1 MLKVL
6 STENNLVVLFWTFFK
21 ISRQPRR
28 IRKTE
33 TTKIFCW
40 FRNIFL

>member
-1 MLKVL
+1 LP
-6 STENNLVVLFWTFFK
+6 TEKRLVVSFWTFFQ

-33 TTKIFCW
+33 TTKNSCCCSC
-40 FRNIFL
+40 RGIFL